1 MHVFS
6 WNKCKKK
13 CQTLHLRSVSSSTS
27 KCAEKIAANGIGSSL
42 LKIPSIQQFNK
53 QRATN
58 PHKCFATSGA
68 ILQPGWRAA
77 KADGDEAYRGGFV
90 DRWFASAR
98 SINLGNAL
106 TKTLLL
112 CATRNKGSANKK
124 KSPNQSVKL
133 IGPETR
139 KTAQN
144 TRRVMKKS
152 IILNPLVREQ

>member
-90 DRWFASAR
+90 DRWFASDR

-106 TKTLLL
+106 TKTAAPL
-112 CATRNKGSANKK
+112 RDKK
-124 KSPNQSVKL
+124 Q
-133 IGPETR
+133 R
-139 KTAQN
+139 QYQQQ
-144 TRRVMKKS
+144 KKVQTKALS
-152 IILNPLVREQ
+152 WSGQKREKRHKIPVG